1 MHYYLTLNKCSFL
14 AESGTIDF
22 DEFVKIFSSKLTV
35 DPEQELHEVFDI
47 FDSNLDGFIS
57 DEELYAVL
65 KKLGEQT
72 TPVGGFFSFTVL
84 QD

>member
-1 MHYYLTLNKCSFL
+1 MFFIFSITIS
-14 AESGTIDF
+14 ESGTIDF

-57 DEELYAVL
+57 DDELFAVL
-65 KKLGEQT
+65 QQLGEQT
-72 TPVGGFFSFTVL
+72 SLVGIN
-84 QD
+84 